1 MANILERRVALIYGD
16 IIYIYIYTNGV
27 VLVTEI
33 HKSEGGRKVGGNTVW
48 VSSSPRIWTW
58 NLRRARKLARTCYAS
73 RFAIIALHWSA
84 DIEKST
90 GTRGWYS
97 SYFWR
102 MSVADLHRTNPGCT
116 YRLPVFRPS
125 VPRCLKSF
133 TPVSWARNFG
143 RFVNGSGVTPPDGY
157 ALRPLSKYRTCVNR
171 AFLSVSGRE
180 AGARVH
186 QPGGG
191 VLDGGRR
198 GAAEDMVVATASR
211 AHHSHRAEGSRV
223 RQTSAR

>member
-1 MANILERRVALIYGD
+1 MGGEHSRTSSRHNIWR
-16 IIYIYIYTNGV
+16 TNGV
-27 VLVTEI
+27 VRVTEI
-33 HKSEGGRKVGGNTVW
+33 HTSEGGRKVGGNTVW
-48 VSSSPRIWTW
+48 VSSLTADMDLKCSLWRT
-58 NLRRARKLARTCYAS
+58 RKLARICYAS
-73 RFAIIALHWSA
+73 HTALIVLRGSA
-84 DIEKST
+84 NIEKST

-97 SYFWR
+97 SCFWR

-143 RFVNGSGVTPPDGY
+143 RFIDGSGVTPPDGY
-157 ALRPLSKYRTCVNR
+157 ALRPLSKYRTCVCANR
-171 AFLSVSGRE
+171 AFRSVSGRE

-211 AHHSHRAEGSRV
+211 AHHSHRTEGSRV